1 MISIIYNHHR
11 SNCLLSIC
19 ISLSLSLSRIISFI
33 KICTN
38 LAIVVEDH
46 EKE

>member
-19 ISLSLSLSRIISFI
+19 ISLSLSRIISFI

-38 LAIVVEDH
+38 LAIVVEYH

>member
-19 ISLSLSLSRIISFI
+19 ISLSLSLSDNIIHKNMYKSRHRR
-33 KICTN
+33 
-38 LAIVVEDH
+38 EDH